1 MAVMIPDD
9 VDQFSTDGERQFYG
23 FLKTAAKLDSKYL
36 AWYLHDI
43 PQISHIL
50 DMNGSNP

>member
-23 FLKTAAKLDSKYL
+23 FLKTAAKLDNRSPVMLLLKE
-36 AWYLHDI
+36 
-43 PQISHIL
+43 
-50 DMNGSNP
+50 NT